1 VKYVIDEIR
10 KKVKHFNMITRK
22 LNRRQFVGALGM
34 GTMGLMVFNSCS
46 QTRADT
52 VLYNANIYTSDPLQ
66 PIAQAIAISN
76 GKIVAVGSDKDI
88 LNLSGST
95 TSKIDIGGKTI
106 TPGFID
112 AHSHPAQSGVA
123 HLKNVDC
130 DLRSIQAI
138 KNAIKSKSNNKAP
151 GEWILGFKYDDTKT
165 TDSRYINRYDL
176 DNVTKDHPIA
186 IRHRGG
192 HTVYVN
198 SNALLLAKIDKNT
211 ADPAGGQIIRDE
223 NGEPTG
229 LLKETATDLVYDLI
243 PFEPTAEDKQAGVKL
258 ITQMMAKSGVTSV
271 TDAYGNPSILKA
283 YRDANKAD
291 ELSVRIHCMIGYLA
305 IDKMIEQGVKTGD
318 GDEWVRVG
326 GMKLTCDGSISER
339 TARLSEPY
347 VGRPDDFGILVM
359 DEEELYEY
367 AIKAHKADWQI
378 GIHANGDVAIDKS
391 LKVFERIQKEHPRQ
405 DPRFRLEHC
414 TVVNE
419 DLIQR
424 IKKLN
429 AIPCPFST
437 YIYFHGEKMVN
448 YGKERLE
455 NMFAVK
461 SFLDAGINVT
471 QTSDYPPGPYEP
483 MMALQSS
490 VTRMDMSGNVW
501 GPSQKISVEEAIKV
515 GTINGAYASYE
526 EDIKGSLE
534 IGKLADLVVLE
545 NDPTKVDPSTIIDI
559 KIERTMVDG
568 KWVYES

>member
-1 VKYVIDEIR
+1 MIKNID
-10 KKVKHFNMITRK
+10 
-22 LNRRQFVGALGM
+22 RRQFVQTLGM
-34 GTMGLMVFNSCS
+34 GTMGLIALNSCS
-46 QTRADT
+46 TSSPE
-52 VLYNANIYTSDPLQ
+52 LILHNANIYTSNPKF
-66 PIAQAIAISN
+66 PKSQAIAISN
-76 GKIVAVGSDKDI
+76 GKIIAVGSDSNI
-88 LNLSGST
+88 LHLAGSAT
-95 TSKIDIGGKTI
+95 RKINIGGKTI

-271 TDAYGNPSILKA
+271 TDAYGNPSLLKA

-291 ELSVRIHCMIGYLA
+291 ELSMRINCMIGYFA
-305 IDKMIEQGVKTGD
+305 IDKMIEQGIKTGD

-339 TARLSEPY
+339 TALLSEPY
-347 VGRPDDFGILVM
+347 VGRQDDFGILVM
-359 DEEELYEY
+359 DEEELYEEL
-367 AIKAHKADWQI
+367 
-378 GIHANGDVAIDKS
+378 
-391 LKVFERIQKEHPRQ
+391 LK
-405 DPRFRLEHC
+405 L
-414 TVVNE
+414 
-419 DLIQR
+419 
-424 IKKLN
+424 
-429 AIPCPFST
+429 
-437 YIYFHGEKMVN
+437 
-448 YGKERLE
+448 
-455 NMFAVK
+455 
-461 SFLDAGINVT
+461 
-471 QTSDYPPGPYEP
+471 
-483 MMALQSS
+483 
-490 VTRMDMSGNVW
+490 
-501 GPSQKISVEEAIKV
+501 VE
-515 GTINGAYASYE
+515 
-526 EDIKGSLE
+526 
-534 IGKLADLVVLE
+534 
-545 NDPTKVDPSTIIDI
+545 
-559 KIERTMVDG
+559 
-568 KWVYES
+568 